1 MKTMKRNYITINCH
15 SMDGVSTEEAEKF
28 LVELFKKMGILGEEE
43 DEEEREADK
52 VIDHLAHRLEIDDPS
67 ALEDLL
73 SWIDNVSELS
83 TFLILA
89 KEYALMHNSGTPKA
103 DEYYTF
109 NILNGC
115 IIRIKDVKESVLKQ
129 IPYFKTVEEAK
140 KCKEVLYP
148 WWESV
153 YGE

>member
-1 MKTMKRNYITINCH
+1 MRTMKRKYITINCH
-15 SMDGVSTEEAEKF
+15 PMDGASTEEIEKF
-28 LVELFKKMGILGEEE
+28 LMKLLKEMGIPEEE
-43 DEEEREADK
+43 ENEEEREADK

-89 KEYALMHNSGTPKA
+89 KEYALMHNFGTPKA

-115 IIRIKDVKESVLKQ
+115 IIRIKSVKESVLKH